1 MKEEDVLA
9 KRVLDEA
16 FRLHTELGPG
26 LLESVYE
33 QVLASRLRKAGLQVE
48 TQKTIPIVVDDLTIP
63 DAFRADLVVG
73 GKLIVE
79 LKSVEEMKPVFAKQL
94 LTSLR
99 PETRPAPEFRRTQP
113 QKRHRARR
121 QQPLTPLRTWRTLR
135 EKNLNL

>member
-16 FRLHTELGPG
+16 FRPHTELGPG

-33 QVLASRLRKAGLQVE
+33 QVLAARLGKAGLRVE
-48 TQKTIPIVVDDLTIP
+48 AQKSISIVVDDLTIP
-63 DAFRADLVVG
+63 EAFRADLVIE

-94 LTSLR
+94 LTYLRLSGLKLGLLLNFGAPSL
-99 PETRPAPEFRRTQP
+99 
-113 QKRHRARR
+113 
-121 QQPLTPLRTWRTLR
+121 
-135 EKNLNL
+135 KNGIERVANNL

>member
-9 KRVLDEA
+9 KRVLVEA

-33 QVLASRLRKAGLQVE
+33 QVFAVRLGKAGLQVE

-94 LTSLR
+94 LTYLRLSGLKLGLLLNFGAPSL
-99 PETRPAPEFRRTQP
+99 
-113 QKRHRARR
+113 
-121 QQPLTPLRTWRTLR
+121 
-135 EKNLNL
+135 KNGIERVANNL

>member
-33 QVLASRLRKAGLQVE
+33 SVLAARLRKAGLQVE

-94 LTSLR
+94 LTYLRLSGLKLGLLLNFGAPSLKNGIER
-99 PETRPAPEFRRTQP
+99 VA
-113 QKRHRARR
+113 
-121 QQPLTPLRTWRTLR
+121 PLTPLRT
-135 EKNLNL
+135 

>member
-33 QVLASRLRKAGLQVE
+33 QVLAARLRKAGLQVE

-73 GKLIVE
+73 WKLIVE

-94 LTSLR
+94 LTYLRLSGLKLGLLLNFGAPSL
-99 PETRPAPEFRRTQP
+99 
-113 QKRHRARR
+113 
-121 QQPLTPLRTWRTLR
+121 
-135 EKNLNL
+135 KNGIERVANNL

>member
-33 QVLASRLRKAGLQVE
+33 QVLAARLGKAGLRVE
-48 TQKTIPIVVDDLTIP
+48 AQKSISIVVDDLTIP
-63 DAFRADLVVG
+63 EAFRADLVIE

-94 LTSLR
+94 LTYLRLSGLKLGLLLNIGAPSL
-99 PETRPAPEFRRTQP
+99 
-113 QKRHRARR
+113 
-121 QQPLTPLRTWRTLR
+121 
-135 EKNLNL
+135 KNGIERVANNL

>member
-1 MKEEDVLA
+1 MKGEDVLA

-33 QVLASRLRKAGLQVE
+33 QVLAARLGKAGLQVE

-94 LTSLR
+94 LTYLRLSGLRLGFLLNFGAPSL
-99 PETRPAPEFRRTQP
+99 
-113 QKRHRARR
+113 
-121 QQPLTPLRTWRTLR
+121 
-135 EKNLNL
+135 KNGIERVANNL

>member
-1 MKEEDVLA
+1 MKEEDILA
-9 KRVLDEA
+9 KQVLDEA

-33 QVLASRLRKAGLQVE
+33 QVLAARLRKARLQVE

-94 LTSLR
+94 LTYLRLSGLKLGLLLNFGAASL
-99 PETRPAPEFRRTQP
+99 
-113 QKRHRARR
+113 
-121 QQPLTPLRTWRTLR
+121 
-135 EKNLNL
+135 KNGIERVANNL

>member
-33 QVLASRLRKAGLQVE
+33 QVLAARLRKAGLRVE
-48 TQKTIPIVVDDLTIP
+48 AQKSVPIAVEDIMIPE
-63 DAFRADLVVG
+63 AFRADLVVE

-79 LKSVEEMKPVFAKQL
+79 LKSVEDMKPVFAKQL
-94 LTSLR
+94 LTYLRLSGLKLGLLLNFGAPSL
-99 PETRPAPEFRRTQP
+99 
-113 QKRHRARR
+113 
-121 QQPLTPLRTWRTLR
+121 
-135 EKNLNL
+135 KNGIERIANNL

>member
-33 QVLASRLRKAGLQVE
+33 QVLAARRRKAGLRVE
-48 TQKTIPIVVDDLTIP
+48 AQKSISVVVDDLTIP
-63 DAFRADLVVG
+63 EAFRADLVIE

-94 LTSLR
+94 LTYLRLSGLKLGLLLNFGAPSL
-99 PETRPAPEFRRTQP
+99 
-113 QKRHRARR
+113 
-121 QQPLTPLRTWRTLR
+121 
-135 EKNLNL
+135 KNGIERVANNL

>member
-9 KRVLDEA
+9 KHVLDES

-33 QVLASRLRKAGLQVE
+33 QVLAARLRKAGLQVE
-48 TQKTIPIVVDDLTIP
+48 TQKSIPIIVDDLTISE
-63 DAFRADLVVG
+63 AFRADLVVG

-94 LTSLR
+94 LTYLRLSGLKLGLLLNFGSASL
-99 PETRPAPEFRRTQP
+99 
-113 QKRHRARR
+113 
-121 QQPLTPLRTWRTLR
+121 
-135 EKNLNL
+135 KNGIERVANNL

>member
-33 QVLASRLRKAGLQVE
+33 QVLAARLREAGLQVE
-48 TQKTIPIVVDDLTIP
+48 TQKSISIVVDDLTIAE
-63 DAFRADLVVG
+63 AFRADLVVE

-94 LTSLR
+94 LTYLRLSGLKLGLLLNFGAPSL
-99 PETRPAPEFRRTQP
+99 
-113 QKRHRARR
+113 
-121 QQPLTPLRTWRTLR
+121 
-135 EKNLNL
+135 KNGIERIANNL

>member
-26 LLESVYE
+26 LLELVYE
-33 QVLASRLRKAGLQVE
+33 QVLAARLRKAGLQVE
-48 TQKTIPIVVDDLTIP
+48 TQKNIPIVVDDLTIP

-94 LTSLR
+94 LTYLRLSGLKLGFLLNFGAPSL
-99 PETRPAPEFRRTQP
+99 
-113 QKRHRARR
+113 
-121 QQPLTPLRTWRTLR
+121 
-135 EKNLNL
+135 KNGIERVANNL

>member
-33 QVLASRLRKAGLQVE
+33 QVLAARLGKAGLQVE

-94 LTSLR
+94 LTYLRFSGLKLGLLLNFGAPSL
-99 PETRPAPEFRRTQP
+99 
-113 QKRHRARR
+113 
-121 QQPLTPLRTWRTLR
+121 
-135 EKNLNL
+135 KNGIERVANNL

>member
-9 KRVLDEA
+9 KRLLDEA

-33 QVLASRLRKAGLQVE
+33 QVLAARVRKAGLRVE
-48 TQKTIPIVVDDLTIP
+48 TQKSISIVVEDLTIP
-63 DAFRADLVVG
+63 EAFRADLAIE

-94 LTSLR
+94 LTYLRLSGLKLGLLLNFGAPSL
-99 PETRPAPEFRRTQP
+99 
-113 QKRHRARR
+113 
-121 QQPLTPLRTWRTLR
+121 
-135 EKNLNL
+135 KNGIERVANNL

>member
-1 MKEEDVLA
+1 MKEEDILA

-33 QVLASRLRKAGLQVE
+33 QVLAARLRKAGLQVE

-63 DAFRADLVVG
+63 EAFRADLVIE
-73 GKLIVE
+73 GKLIIE

-94 LTSLR
+94 LTYLRLSGLKLGLLLNFGAPSL
-99 PETRPAPEFRRTQP
+99 
-113 QKRHRARR
+113 
-121 QQPLTPLRTWRTLR
+121 
-135 EKNLNL
+135 KNGIERVANNL

>member
-9 KRVLDEA
+9 KRLLDEA

-33 QVLASRLRKAGLQVE
+33 QVLAARVRKAGLRVE
-48 TQKTIPIVVDDLTIP
+48 TQKSISIVVDDLTIP
-63 DAFRADLVVG
+63 EAFRADLVIE

-94 LTSLR
+94 LTYLR
-99 PETRPAPEFRRTQP
+99 PETRPAREFWRPQPE
-113 QKRHRARR
+113 KRHRARR
-121 QQPLTPLRTWRTLR
+121 QQPLTPWRTRRTLR
-135 EKNLNL
+135 EKI

>member
-33 QVLASRLRKAGLQVE
+33 QVLAARLRKSGLQVE

-94 LTSLR
+94 LTYLRLSGLKLGLLLNFGAPSL
-99 PETRPAPEFRRTQP
+99 
-113 QKRHRARR
+113 
-121 QQPLTPLRTWRTLR
+121 
-135 EKNLNL
+135 KNGVERVANNL

>member
-33 QVLASRLRKAGLQVE
+33 QVLAARLGKAGLQVE

-79 LKSVEEMKPVFAKQL
+79 LKSVEEMKPVFAQQL
-94 LTSLR
+94 LTYLRLSGLKLGLLLNFGAPSL
-99 PETRPAPEFRRTQP
+99 
-113 QKRHRARR
+113 
-121 QQPLTPLRTWRTLR
+121 
-135 EKNLNL
+135 KNGIERVANNL

>member
-33 QVLASRLRKAGLQVE
+33 QVLAARLRKAGLQVE
-48 TQKTIPIVVDDLTIP
+48 TQKSISIVVDDLTIP
-63 DAFRADLVVG
+63 EAFRADLVIE

-94 LTSLR
+94 LTYLRLSGLKLGLLLNFGAPSL
-99 PETRPAPEFRRTQP
+99 
-113 QKRHRARR
+113 
-121 QQPLTPLRTWRTLR
+121 
-135 EKNLNL
+135 KNGIERVANNL

>member
-33 QVLASRLRKAGLQVE
+33 QVLAARLRKAGLQVE

-63 DAFRADLVVG
+63 EAFRADLVIE
-73 GKLIVE
+73 GKLIIE

-94 LTSLR
+94 LTYLRLSGLKLGLLLNFGAPSL
-99 PETRPAPEFRRTQP
+99 
-113 QKRHRARR
+113 
-121 QQPLTPLRTWRTLR
+121 
-135 EKNLNL
+135 KNGIERVANNL

>member
-33 QVLASRLRKAGLQVE
+33 QVLAARLRKAGLRVE
-48 TQKTIPIVVDDLTIP
+48 TQKVIPIVVDDLTIP
-63 DAFRADLVVG
+63 EAFRADLVIG

-94 LTSLR
+94 LTYLRLSGLKLGLLLNFGAPSL
-99 PETRPAPEFRRTQP
+99 
-113 QKRHRARR
+113 
-121 QQPLTPLRTWRTLR
+121 
-135 EKNLNL
+135 KNGIERVANNL

>member
-33 QVLASRLRKAGLQVE
+33 QVLAARLRKGGLRVE
-48 TQKTIPIVVDDLTIP
+48 AQKSVSIVVDDLTISE
-63 DAFRADLVVG
+63 AFRADLVIE

-79 LKSVEEMKPVFAKQL
+79 LKSVEEIKPVFAKQL
-94 LTSLR
+94 LTYLRLSGLKLGLLLNFGAPSL
-99 PETRPAPEFRRTQP
+99 
-113 QKRHRARR
+113 
-121 QQPLTPLRTWRTLR
+121 
-135 EKNLNL
+135 KNGTERVANNL